1 MNLFSRTID
10 TVNRGIGDLDTLVDK
25 QKYFEYFTSV
35 FTIPKR
41 IKFEPHKG
49 DEVSAV
55 NAQVLIR
62 DEMQSRFVQM
72 QARLAAL
79 KTENDEV
86 SVKMNVKKLIRR
98 YFFKIFKTIE
108 ATEKSLMEF
117 INTKN
122 SDVSDLFKDLNLP
135 QSPSKTTRIEIED
148 YYVEVMMFD

>member
-1 MNLFSRTID
+1 MNRS
-10 TVNRGIGDLDTLVDK
+10 IGDLDTITDK
-25 QKYFEYFTSV
+25 QKYLEYYSAV

-72 QARLAAL
+72 QNRLAAL

-86 SVKMNVKKLIRR
+86 SLSNVNRH
-98 YFFKIFKTIE
+98 FV
-108 ATEKSLMEF
+108 
-117 INTKN
+117 
-122 SDVSDLFKDLNLP
+122 D
-135 QSPSKTTRIEIED
+135 
-148 YYVEVMMFD
+148 